1 MRIERVA
8 VNTSPLIC
16 LFESGLSDLFPAL
29 FTEIIVPDKV
39 YKEVISKEDPVF
51 KTLFSKSGFKHVDN
65 VIIPPSVMSWD
76 LGEGESSVISFAL
89 KNPQYWAVI
98 DDKEARRCAASLGCR
113 FTGTVGIILLAKRRG
128 IIPSVYECLK
138 KLQKAGLWLSEVFV
152 KEVCRKANE
161 GGKLNV

>member
-1 MRIERVA
+1 
-8 VNTSPLIC
+8 
-16 LFESGLSDLFPAL
+16 L

-39 YKEVISKEDPVF
+39 YKEVISKEDPAF
-51 KTLFSKSGFKHVDN
+51 KTLFSKPGFKHVDN

-128 IIPSVYECLK
+128 IIP
-138 KLQKAGLWLSEVFV
+138 
-152 KEVCRKANE
+152 
-161 GGKLNV
+161 